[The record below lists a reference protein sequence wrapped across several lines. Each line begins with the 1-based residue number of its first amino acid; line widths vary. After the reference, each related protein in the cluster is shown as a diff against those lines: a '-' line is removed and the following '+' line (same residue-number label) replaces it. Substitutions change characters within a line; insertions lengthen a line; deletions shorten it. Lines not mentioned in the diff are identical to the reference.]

1 MKIGA
6 HMLELRRIRAGIF
19 KEDDKNYPSINLYEF
34 EKAVDEYKKGNEE
47 SLNKIIIPGEI
58 ITKLHP
64 IIKVKE
70 KEVKRLLTG
79 KPIYKKDLIKKEE
92 IKKEEIICVFSKE
105 RFIGMYKV
113 INENDIFAKSEFVM
127 QPIKWDILYIFQEMH
142 QLLEILI

>member
-1 MKIGA
+1 
-6 HMLELRRIRAGIF
+6 MLELRRIRAGIF

-79 KPIYKKDLIKKEE
+79 KPIYKKDLIKEGKMETG
-92 IKKEEIICVFSKE
+92 KIICVFSKAK
-105 RFIGMYKV
+105 FIGMYKV
-113 INENDIFAKSEFVM
+113 INEKEIFAKSEFVM
-127 QPIKWDILYIFQEMH
+127 QPIKWDILYIFQDMH
-142 QLLEILI
+142 QLLEILRI